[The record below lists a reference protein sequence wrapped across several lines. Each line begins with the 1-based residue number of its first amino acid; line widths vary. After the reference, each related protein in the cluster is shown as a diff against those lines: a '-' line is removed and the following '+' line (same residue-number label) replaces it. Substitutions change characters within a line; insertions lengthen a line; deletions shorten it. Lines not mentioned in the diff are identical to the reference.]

1 MKLVFEPCG
10 SKKATIS
17 VTIDAGS
24 DVEYPDKW
32 TSGIAHLIEHMSFQ
46 GTSDLSH
53 FELSRQLATLGVDYN
68 AYTSHDKVFFYM
80 TAPAENIIETS
91 HLCSKMLLNREFDND
106 LFEKEKLVVLEEELG
121 ARDDVDS
128 NIVNNLLKFLCGGPL
143 STLIIGTEESIKS
156 ISLEEAQRFHSTY
169 YRPENMLITVSGP
182 KDLDCSKISEYFAPD
197 TNVFNLSEKQNSFY
211 KYDKEITTYDKRI
224 QQPRVFVGHRA
235 FSYLEN
241 KTLVLKF
248 MNKFFSEDMDSRLF
262 QSLRQKHGLCYCVT
276 SYTSIF
282 KEVGWDIVY
291 VKTSEENVSKSV
303 ELINEEISN
312 LLKDGPTDEEITRAK
327 NKYIS
332 EIYSSLETSYGVNM
346 ITSHKKYLDL
356 PTIEENIERI
366 KNMTVN
372 EIKNV
377 CNEVFDEENRQVFV
391 CLPEK
396 EEK

>member
-32 TSGIAHLIEHMSFQ
+32 TAGIAHLIEHMSFQ

-91 HLCSKMLLNREFDND
+91 NLCSKMLLNRKFDSD
-106 LFEKEKLVVLEEELG
+106 LFEKEKLAVLEEELG
-121 ARDDVDS
+121 YRDDVNS
-128 NIVNNLLKFLCGGPL
+128 NIVSNLLKFLCDGPL
-143 STLIIGTEESIKS
+143 SKEIIGTEESIKS
-156 ISLEEAQRFHSTY
+156 ISLEEVQRFHNTY

-182 KDLDCSKISEYFAPD
+182 KDLDCSKINEYFSPN
-197 TNVFNLSEKQNSFY
+197 TNSFNFSEKQDSFY
-211 KYDKEITTYDKRI
+211 KFGKEITTYDKRI
-224 QQPRVFVGHRA
+224 QQPRVFVSHRA

-248 MNKFFSEDMDSRLF
+248 MSKFFSEDMDSRLF
-262 QSLRQKHGLCYCVT
+262 QSLRQTHGLCYCVT
-276 SYTSIF
+276 SYTTIF

-291 VKTSEENVSKSV
+291 VKTSEENVSKSI

-312 LLKDGPTDEEITRAK
+312 LLKDGPTDEEIIRAK

-356 PTIEENIERI
+356 PTIDENIERI
-366 KNMTVN
+366 KNMTVS
-372 EIKNV
+372 EIRDV
-377 CNEVFDEENRQVFV
+377 CNEVFNEENRQVFI